1 MGYSP
6 RGLKDLDTTEKAHKH
21 TLILMSHFSA
31 GHLGAV
37 REAAFT
43 LSSSHLV
50 IPQVLINLPIQ
61 QTLGK
66 EEFQRILSDMPISD
80 IYHFY

>member
-6 RGLKDLDTTEKAHKH
+6 QGLKDLDTTEKAHKH

-31 GHLGAV
+31 AHLGAV

-50 IPQVLINLPIQ
+50 IPQVLRKSPH
-61 QTLGK
+61 
-66 EEFQRILSDMPISD
+66 SAD
-80 IYHFY
+80 IRERGVLEDFVRYAHK